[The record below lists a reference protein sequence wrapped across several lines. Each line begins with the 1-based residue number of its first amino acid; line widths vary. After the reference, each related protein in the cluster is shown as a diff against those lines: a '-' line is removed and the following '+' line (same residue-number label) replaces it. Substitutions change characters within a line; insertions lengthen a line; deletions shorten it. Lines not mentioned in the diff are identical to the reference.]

1 MDCISTHSL
10 AMKYAPVLLLT
21 LLLLGC
27 QSLQSQNEAA
37 RERERQRR
45 AVVVTDQAERVSG
58 CRPLT
63 DVSVAPPFP
72 FMRQAF
78 PELSSFG
85 KEEVT
90 KAFRHQTLEAG
101 GDTVL
106 RTGQEDGTARGTVYR
121 CGTRE
126 S

>member
-1 MDCISTHSL
+1 
-10 AMKYAPVLLLT
+10 MKYTPLLFVVV
-21 LLLLGC
+21 LLLGC
-27 QSLQSQNEAA
+27 QSLESQKEAA
-37 RERERQRR
+37 RERDRQRR
-45 AVVVTDQAERVSG
+45 AVVVTDRAERVTG

-72 FMRQAF
+72 FMKQAF
-78 PELSSFG
+78 PELSTFG
-85 KEEVT
+85 KEEIT

-106 RTGQEDGTARGTVYR
+106 RTGEQDGTAQGKVYD
-121 CGTRE
+121 CGTRA